1 MIVFLIIM
9 TLWFDDTMTVVK
21 PEALKRAVEE
31 YVRNQYRGSAQTV
44 IIEFRSLPNEIAV
57 SDAGYSFRVAPEGSA
72 RLSGNASL
80 PVEIVVKDK
89 VERRVLVSFKVR
101 TFANVVMAS
110 KQMQQHALITKDN
123 VEIQTVETT
132 LLPQDIM
139 TSFEMLTEK
148 RSSRIISQG
157 SILRESMIET
167 VPLVQRDETVTLLVK
182 SKGVEVTTKALAKQD
197 GHRGESILVQKME
210 TRETLKARVVNNKIV
225 QLDIY

>member
-1 MIVFLIIM
+1 MTAFLIIM
-9 TLWFDDTMTVVK
+9 TLWFGDTMTVVK

-31 YVRNQYRGSAQTV
+31 YVRDQYRGSAQT
-44 IIEFRSLPNEIAV
+44 IIVEFRSLPNEIAV
-57 SDAGYSFRVAPEGSA
+57 SDAAYSFRVAPEGSA
-72 RLSGNASL
+72 RLSGNVSL

-110 KQMQQHALITKDN
+110 KQMQQHAFITKDN

-132 LLPQDIM
+132 LLPQDII

-148 RSSRIISQG
+148 RSSRIISHG
-157 SILRESMIET
+157 SILRESMIEA
-167 VPLVQRDETVTLLVK
+167 VPLIQQNETVTLVVK

-197 GHRGESILVQKME
+197 GRRGEFILVQKME
-210 TRETLKARVVNNKIV
+210 TRETLKAKVVNNKLV